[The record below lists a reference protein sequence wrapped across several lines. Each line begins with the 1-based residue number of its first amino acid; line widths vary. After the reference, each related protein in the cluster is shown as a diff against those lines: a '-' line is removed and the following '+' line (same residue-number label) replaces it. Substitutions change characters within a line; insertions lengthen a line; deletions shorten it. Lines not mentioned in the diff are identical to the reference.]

1 MPGGTLL
8 RASIGG
14 EQRPGAWRRAGFPA
28 VFRMACMDSL
38 EWLVP
43 WEFSPTLVASFI
55 VAIVLF
61 VRGQRVHHVTLA
73 RQVYFWSGM
82 VLLYLSMHTRLD
94 YYAERMFFI
103 HRAQH
108 LVLHHLGPLLV
119 MAAFPGQVMR
129 AGLPMAWRLRLRD
142 FLRTGT
148 GRATVAVLTNK
159 IFVPALFVFLVLVW
173 LLPSVQFYS
182 MLDWR
187 LYRLMNWSVVISGF
201 MYWNLI
207 LDRRPSPPAAMSPGG
222 RDFAHHHHG
231 AADGGGRRHRL
242 LRKRPLSLVR
252 AVRPRRRHV
261 GADRP
266 DHRRPDHVDSGRA
279 GGGGGL
285 DDGAGHPDAPVRQ
298 GSAAQGR
305 SRCAGAGQGPRR
317 LGLIRPFSGISPFR
331 PEPAVA
337 YSGISPWYLRPSAT
351 VAWNMPALLPQS

>member
-1 MPGGTLL
+1 M
-8 RASIGG
+8 
-14 EQRPGAWRRAGFPA
+14 
-28 VFRMACMDSL
+28 
-38 EWLVP
+38 
-43 WEFSPTLVASFI
+43 
-55 VAIVLF
+55 
-61 VRGQRVHHVTLA
+61 TLA

-222 RDFAHHHHG
+222 RVI
-231 AADGGGRRHRL
+231 
-242 LRKRPLSLVR
+242 RPSS
-252 AVRPRRRHV
+252 PWRRRWWR
-261 GADRP
+261 APSSPSPKATSIPCSSCAAAPSPCR
-266 DHRRPDHVDSGRA
+266 RRPT
-279 GGGGGL
+279 
-285 DDGAGHPDAPVRQ
+285 
-298 GSAAQGR
+298 
-305 SRCAGAGQGPRR
+305 
-317 LGLIRPFSGISPFR
+317 
-331 PEPAVA
+331 
-337 YSGISPWYLRPSAT
+337 RPSA
-351 VAWNMPALLPQS
+351 A